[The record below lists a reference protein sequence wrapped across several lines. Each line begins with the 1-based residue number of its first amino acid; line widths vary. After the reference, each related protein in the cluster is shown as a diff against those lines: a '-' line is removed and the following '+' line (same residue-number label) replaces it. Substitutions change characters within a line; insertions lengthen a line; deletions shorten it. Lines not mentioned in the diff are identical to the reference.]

1 VPLVAKRTSAET
13 VADPAPPALR
23 FVDVV
28 RRYGRHVALD
38 HLSMEIP
45 QGETVALLGPNGA
58 GKSTTIALF
67 LGLLR
72 PDAGTVQVLGLT
84 PRQARA
90 RGLVGVML
98 QQATGNGLPPGVSVS
113 AVLEMMCKLYPG
125 SESAE
130 SLADRTGITPLLSR
144 RTNRLSG
151 GEAQLVRFALSIA
164 GRPQLLFLDEPTVAM
179 DVQARRALW
188 RTVRAMGER
197 GCTVI
202 YATHHLDE
210 VDNASRVVVV
220 NRGRV
225 VADGPGA
232 TLAAM
237 ASARRLR
244 FAVDSPDESELDRLE
259 GVTDV
264 HLRGGQV
271 TLDSLDADA
280 TVRDLVQRKV
290 EFRDLEV
297 VGGRLED
304 AFTTLVG
311 GTPPHGPPSS
321 QEAPSRDPSS
331 GSAASEITSP
341 EGPVGRTRSA

>member
-1 VPLVAKRTSAET
+1 MTAL
-13 VADPAPPALR
+13 PALR

-38 HLSMEIP
+38 HLSIEIS

-58 GKSTTIALF
+58 GKSTAIALF

-72 PDAGTVQVLGLT
+72 PDAGTVEVLGQT

-98 QQATGNGLPPGVSVS
+98 QQATGNGLPPGVSV
-113 AVLEMMCKLYPG
+113 ATVLGMVCRLYPG
-125 SESAE
+125 TEGVDA
-130 SLADRTGITPLLSR
+130 LADRTGITPLLAR

-188 RTVRAMGER
+188 RTVRDLGDR

-210 VDNASRVVVV
+210 VENATRVVVV
-220 NRGRV
+220 NRGKV
-225 VADGPGA
+225 VADGAGA

-237 ASARRLR
+237 ATARRLR
-244 FAVDSPDESELDRLE
+244 FTAESPDESQLDRLE

-264 HLRGGQV
+264 HVRGRKV

-280 TVRDLVQRKV
+280 TVRDLVHQRV
-290 EFRDLEV
+290 GFRDLEV
-297 VGGRLED
+297 AGGRLED

-311 GTPPHGPPSS
+311 GTPPHGTPAQSPGTPPS
-321 QEAPSRDPSS
+321 
-331 GSAASEITSP
+331 
-341 EGPVGRTRSA
+341 

>member
-1 VPLVAKRTSAET
+1 
-13 VADPAPPALR
+13 
-23 FVDVV
+23 
-28 RRYGRHVALD
+28 
-38 HLSMEIP
+38 
-45 QGETVALLGPNGA
+45 
-58 GKSTTIALF
+58 
-67 LGLLR
+67 
-72 PDAGTVQVLGLT
+72 
-84 PRQARA
+84 
-90 RGLVGVML
+90 

-113 AVLEMMCKLYPG
+113 AVLDLMCDLYPG
-125 SESAE
+125 SESVEA
-130 SLADRTGITPLLSR
+130 LADRTGISALLGR

-188 RTVRAMGER
+188 RTVRALGER

-210 VDNASRVVVV
+210 VENASRVVVV

-244 FAVDSPDESELDRLE
+244 FAVDMPDESALDRLE

-264 HLRGGQV
+264 HIRGGQV

-290 EFRDLEV
+290 QFRDLEV

-304 AFTTLVG
+304 AFTNLVG
-311 GTPPHGPPSS
+311 GTPPCGTPPSE
-321 QEAPSRDPSS
+321 QTPSRDTPSEDAAPETTSRQGRS
-331 GSAASEITSP
+331 G
-341 EGPVGRTRSA
+341 GQTRSP